1 MRLSFWKKSA
11 MQNPKPVYYLTI
23 VVLFLASLLGGGQ
36 GFFGDVVAQLAAI
49 GLLIACLFNGTS
61 ELKFASKSKRT
72 LAFAFIATVFFLPLL
87 QLYPWPNSN
96 EFTLAMQ
103 QDLQQ
108 AGVQINNL
116 SLNKTYGAER
126 ALFFLLPSCA
136 IFIAGLQLSNHY
148 RYRLLVALAIIVVLN
163 ILLGFAQ
170 LAQGGT
176 SALRLYEI
184 TNPTEAVG
192 FFANRNHFASL
203 LMMCLPL
210 SVAITAWCAHQ
221 RSAKKSSS
229 PMLVIGGSLLC
240 ILIIL
245 AIAVARSR
253 AGLLLGVLGVLISL
267 PAVFALPR
275 LPGMK
280 RVLSVVFVVGV
291 IATIQFGLMGILQRF
306 DQGEAGLT
314 RAQMTQTSIEAGKA
328 YAPMGSGLGTFRQAF
343 TPFEAKHKNS
353 VDHAVTNHA
362 HNDYAELW
370 LEAGYPGLFAM
381 IVFWLL
387 FIALG
392 LRVWWQQ
399 KQAGSFDI
407 LLSRVA
413 WVGVLLAL
421 LHSYADYPLRTTADA
436 GVFALLLALAIACSQ
451 NKHYVENPRSAEGRD
466 S

>member
-23 VVLFLASLLGGGQ
+23 IVLFLASFLGGGQ

-61 ELKFASKSKRT
+61 ELKFASKSTRI

-116 SLNKTYGAER
+116 SLNKADGAER

-136 IFIAGLQLSNHY
+136 IFIAGLQLPNHY
-148 RYRLLVALAIIVVLN
+148 RYRLLVVLAIIVVLN

-210 SVAITAWCAHQ
+210 SVAITAWWAHQ
-221 RSAKKSSS
+221 RSVKKSSS
-229 PMLVIGGSLLC
+229 PMLVIGGSLFC
-240 ILIIL
+240 ILIVL
-245 AIAVARSR
+245 AIVVARSR
-253 AGLLLGVLGVLISL
+253 AGLLLAVLGILFSLTAVL
-267 PAVFALPR
+267 ALPR

-280 RVLSVVFVVGV
+280 RVIGVVVVTGALV
-291 IATIQFGLMGILQRF
+291 IVQFGLVGILQRF
-306 DQGEAGLT
+306 DQGVADSS
-314 RAQMTQTSIEAGKA
+314 RAEMRQIAIEAGKA
-328 YAPMGSGLGTFRQAF
+328 YAPMGAGLGTFRQAYA
-343 TPFEAKHKNS
+343 PFEAEHTTDLGN
-353 VDHAVTNHA
+353 ALANHA

-381 IVFWLL
+381 IVFLLL
-387 FIALG
+387 FIALSV
-392 LRVWWQQ
+392 RVWWQQ
-399 KQAGSFDI
+399 KQAGSFDV

-413 WVGVLLAL
+413 WVGVFLAL
-421 LHSYADYPLRTTADA
+421 LHSYVDYPLRTTADA
-436 GVFALLLALAIACSQ
+436 SVFALLLALAIGCSR
-451 NKHYVENPRSAEGRD
+451 NKHQVENP
-466 S
+466 